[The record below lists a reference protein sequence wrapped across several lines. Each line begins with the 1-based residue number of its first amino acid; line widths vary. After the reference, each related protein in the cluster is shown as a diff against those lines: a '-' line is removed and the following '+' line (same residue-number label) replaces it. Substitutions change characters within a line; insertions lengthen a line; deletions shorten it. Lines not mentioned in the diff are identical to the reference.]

1 PPGESQ
7 QPARQPTPRVG
18 GGVARRTAGAPADPA
33 AREAHMIP
41 GAQPANRAPL
51 APGDETWCLLV
62 RVAGRRSRSG
72 ARHTVR
78 GAALVRV
85 EPVEGDLVHVVVT
98 CGSGGL
104 PGERLAY
111 AR

>member
-1 PPGESQ
+1 
-7 QPARQPTPRVG
+7 
-18 GGVARRTAGAPADPA
+18 
-33 AREAHMIP
+33 MIP

-111 AR
+111 VRAALYATQANAERRAFGEVLALLWGDR